1 MDEGGEEPRRNES
14 SPHVPIVRFAPGGRG
29 AMFVRVGFV
38 ETSDGECSG
47 VREPPYPTCVVC
59 QRDRGEHYA
68 GMGMAIAASCSVG
81 MEPPEAHQYHRSR
94 THRLAAIGSLCAV
107 RMLVSCQPSGAFF
120 TFKFKF
126 NNCGPLSGF
135 PLFLFFFVSTPLY
148 ATGVGWMGWIGQSVA
163 AVTAPAVRL
172 VVSSCA

>member
-68 GMGMAIAASCSVG
+68 GMGMAIAILAQW
-81 MEPPEAHQYHRSR
+81 EWSR
-94 THRLAAIGSLCAV
+94 PKHTNTIAAVHIDWLLSGRCVLCACWCHANRAGPFSRSSSSLTTV
-107 RMLVSCQPSGAFF
+107 APYLVS
-120 TFKFKF
+120 
-126 NNCGPLSGF
+126 